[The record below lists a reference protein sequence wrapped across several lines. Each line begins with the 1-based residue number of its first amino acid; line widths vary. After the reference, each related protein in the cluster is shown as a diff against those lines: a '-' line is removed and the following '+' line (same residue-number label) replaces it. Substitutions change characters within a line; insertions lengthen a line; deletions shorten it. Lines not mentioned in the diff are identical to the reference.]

1 MSGCTGGA
9 QERGAG
15 IPTASLERRIGRGND
30 VEREDDRGEGGGCA
44 EGEI

>member
-1 MSGCTGGA
+1 MSGRAGGA

-15 IPTASLERRIGRGND
+15 VPTPSLERRIGRGDD
-30 VEREDDRGEGGGCA
+30 VEREDNRRGGGCA